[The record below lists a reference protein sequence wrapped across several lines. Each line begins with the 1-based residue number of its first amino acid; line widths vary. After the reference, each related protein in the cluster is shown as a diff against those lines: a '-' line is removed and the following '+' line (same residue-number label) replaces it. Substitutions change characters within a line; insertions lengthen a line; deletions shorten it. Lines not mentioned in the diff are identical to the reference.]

1 MCNLKFL
8 PIVFF
13 LIIISCSPN
22 ISYYP
27 HKKSPFSGGEY
38 KIGKPYQIEGR
49 TFYPEESFDYKERG
63 VASWYGPNF
72 HKKKTANGEVFD
84 MNLLTAAHKTLQ
96 LPSLVKVTNI
106 ENNRSLILRVN
117 DRGPFVKNRIIDVSK
132 KAASILGF
140 QKNGTANVIVE
151 YYGRAKVY
159 DKEGKI
165 IKLKKKVGKE
175 KDKRSFY
182 IRIGL
187 FSEINNV
194 EKIKSQLKNF
204 GNIEINKNQLGYKV
218 LLGPFANK
226 NYTERVLSNLKEKGF
241 KDAIIENIN

>member
-38 KIGKPYQIEGR
+38 KIGEPYQIEGR
-49 TFYPEESFDYKERG
+49 TFYPEESFDYTERG

-96 LPSLVKVTNI
+96 LPSLVRVTNI

-140 QKNGTANVIVE
+140 QKKGTANVIVE
-151 YYGRAKVY
+151 YYGC
-159 DKEGKI
+159 
-165 IKLKKKVGKE
+165 
-175 KDKRSFY
+175 
-182 IRIGL
+182 
-187 FSEINNV
+187 
-194 EKIKSQLKNF
+194 
-204 GNIEINKNQLGYKV
+204 
-218 LLGPFANK
+218 LL
-226 NYTERVLSNLKEKGF
+226 YTSPSPR
-241 KDAIIENIN
+241 D

>member
-1 MCNLKFL
+1 MNKLKYISLIFL
-8 PIVFF
+8 
-13 LIIISCSPN
+13 LIISSCAPSN
-22 ISYYP
+22 KNFSI
-27 HKKSPFSGGEY
+27 KKSPFSGGEY
-38 KIGKPYQIEGR
+38 KVGKPYQIEGK
-49 TFYPEESFDYKERG
+49 TFYPKESFDYLESG

-72 HKKKTANGEVFD
+72 DGRKTANGEIFN

-140 QKNGTANVIVE
+140 QKHGTANVIVE
-151 YYGRAKVY
+151 YYGRAKIY
-159 DKEGKI
+159 DKDGKI
-165 IKLKKKVGKE
+165 VKQKKKITKE
-175 KDKRSFY
+175 NEKRSLY
-182 IRIGL
+182 IKIGV
-187 FSEINNV
+187 FSDVNNLK
-194 EKIKSQLKNF
+194 KIKSQLKNF
-204 GNIEINKNQLGYKV
+204 GNIETNKNQSGYKL

-226 NYTERVLSNLKEKGF
+226 NYTERVLSNLKERGF

>member
-1 MCNLKFL
+1 MNKLKY
-8 PIVFF
+8 IF
-13 LIIISCSPN
+13 LIFLLIISSCAPSN
-22 ISYYP
+22 KNFSF
-27 HKKSPFSGGEY
+27 KKSPFSGGEY
-38 KIGKPYQIEGR
+38 KIGKPYQIEGK
-49 TFYPEESFDYKERG
+49 TFYPKESFDYLEGG

-72 HKKKTANGEVFD
+72 DGKKTANGEIFN

-151 YYGRAKVY
+151 YYGRAKIY

-165 IKLKKKVGKE
+165 IKLKKKVSKE

-204 GNIEINKNQLGYKV
+204 GNIEINKNQSGYKV

>member
-1 MCNLKFL
+1 MNKLKYICLIFL
-8 PIVFF
+8 
-13 LIIISCSPN
+13 LIISSCAPSN
-22 ISYYP
+22 KNFSI
-27 HKKSPFSGGEY
+27 KKSPFSGGEY
-38 KIGKPYQIEGR
+38 KVGKPYQIEGK
-49 TFYPEESFDYKERG
+49 TFYPKESFDYLESG

-72 HKKKTANGEVFD
+72 DGKRTANGEIFN

-96 LPSLVKVTNI
+96 LPSMVKVTNI

-140 QKNGTANVIVE
+140 EKNGIANVIVE
-151 YYGRAKVY
+151 YYGRAKIY
-159 DKEGKI
+159 DKDGKI
-165 IKLKKKVGKE
+165 INQKKKTSKE
-175 KDKRSFY
+175 KNKRSLY
-182 IRIGL
+182 IRIGV
-187 FSEINNV
+187 FSDFNNI

-204 GNIEINKNQLGYKV
+204 GNIETNQNQSGYKL

-226 NYTERVLSNLKEKGF
+226 NYTERVLSNLKERGF

>member
-1 MCNLKFL
+1 MNKLKYICLIFL
-8 PIVFF
+8 
-13 LIIISCSPN
+13 LIISSCASSN
-22 ISYYP
+22 KDFSI
-27 HKKSPFSGGEY
+27 KKSPFSGGEY
-38 KIGKPYQIEGR
+38 KVGKPYQIEGK
-49 TFYPEESFDYKERG
+49 TFYPKESFDYLESG

-72 HKKKTANGEVFD
+72 DGKRTANGEIFN

-106 ENNRSLILRVN
+106 ENNKSLILRVN

-140 QKNGTANVIVE
+140 QKHGTANVVVE
-151 YYGRAKVY
+151 YYGRAKIY
-159 DKEGKI
+159 DKDGKI
-165 IKLKKKVGKE
+165 INQKKKTSKE
-175 KDKRSFY
+175 KNKRSLY
-182 IRIGL
+182 IRIGV
-187 FSEINNV
+187 FSDFNNV

-204 GNIEINKNQLGYKV
+204 GNIETNQNQSGYKL

-226 NYTERVLSNLKEKGF
+226 NYTERVLSNLKERGF

>member
-8 PIVFF
+8 LIVFF
-13 LIIISCSPN
+13 LIITSCSPN
-22 ISYYP
+22 TSYYP

-72 HKKKTANGEVFD
+72 HKKKTANGELFD

-151 YYGRAKVY
+151 YYGRAKIY

-165 IKLKKKVGKE
+165 IKQKKRVNKE

-194 EKIKSQLKNF
+194 KKIESQLKNF
-204 GNIEINKNQLGYKV
+204 GNIEINKNQSVYKV

-226 NYTERVLSNLKEKGF
+226 SYVERVLSNLKEKGF

>member
-22 ISYYP
+22 TSYYP

-140 QKNGTANVIVE
+140 QKKGTANVIVE
-151 YYGRAKVY
+151 YYGKAKIY
-159 DKEGKI
+159 DKNGKI
-165 IKLKKKVGKE
+165 VKQKLTKNIKNDEG
-175 KDKRSFY
+175 FY
-182 IRIGL
+182 FVRIGI
-187 FSEINNV
+187 FSDISNIDNIISQV
-194 EKIKSQLKNF
+194 KNLAKIRVDKSQL
-204 GNIEINKNQLGYKV
+204 GHKV
-218 LLGPFANK
+218 LLGPFVNK
-226 NYTERVLSNLKEKGF
+226 NYTERILNIIKEKGF
-241 KDAIIENIN
+241 EDAIIEKIR

>member
-1 MCNLKFL
+1 MDKFKYISL
-8 PIVFF
+8 IFL
-13 LIIISCSPN
+13 LIISSCASSN
-22 ISYYP
+22 KDFSI
-27 HKKSPFSGGEY
+27 KKSPFSGGEY
-38 KIGKPYQIEGR
+38 KVGKPYQIEGK
-49 TFYPEESFDYKERG
+49 TFYPKESFDYLESG

-72 HKKKTANGEVFD
+72 DGKRTANGEIFN

-106 ENNRSLILRVN
+106 ENNKSLILRVN

-140 QKNGTANVIVE
+140 EKNGIANVIVE
-151 YYGRAKVY
+151 YYGRAKIY
-159 DKEGKI
+159 DKDGKI
-165 IKLKKKVGKE
+165 INQKKKTSKE
-175 KDKRSFY
+175 KNKRSLY
-182 IRIGL
+182 IRIGV
-187 FSEINNV
+187 FSDFNNV

-204 GNIEINKNQLGYKV
+204 GNIETNQNQSGYKL

-226 NYTERVLSNLKEKGF
+226 NYTERVLSNLKERGF

>member
-1 MCNLKFL
+1 MIKIKNISLIFL
-8 PIVFF
+8 
-13 LIIISCSPN
+13 LIISSCAPTSK
-22 ISYYP
+22 SYFV
-27 HKKSPFSGGEY
+27 KKSPFSGGDY
-38 KIGKPYQIEGR
+38 KVGKPYQIEGK
-49 TFYPEESFDYKERG
+49 TFYPKESFDYLESG

-72 HKKKTANGEVFD
+72 HGKKTANGEIFN

-132 KAASILGF
+132 KAALILGF

-151 YYGRAKVY
+151 YYGKAKIY
-159 DKEGKI
+159 DNNGKI
-165 IKLKKKVGKE
+165 IKHKNITSKE
-175 KDKRSFY
+175 KYKKSFY

-187 FSEINNV
+187 FSKITNV

-204 GNIEINKNQLGYKV
+204 GSVELNKNQSGYIV
-218 LLGPFANK
+218 LLGPFENK
-226 NYTERVLSNLKEKGF
+226 SYTERVLSNLKEKGF

>member
-1 MCNLKFL
+1 MNKLKYICLIFL
-8 PIVFF
+8 
-13 LIIISCSPN
+13 LIISSCAPSN
-22 ISYYP
+22 KNFSI
-27 HKKSPFSGGEY
+27 KKSPFSGGEY
-38 KIGKPYQIEGR
+38 KVGKPYQIEGK
-49 TFYPEESFDYKERG
+49 TFYPKESFDYLESG

-72 HKKKTANGEVFD
+72 DGKRTANGEIFN

-106 ENNRSLILRVN
+106 ENNKSLILRVN

-140 QKNGTANVIVE
+140 EKNGIANVIVE
-151 YYGRAKVY
+151 YYGRAKIY
-159 DKEGKI
+159 DKDGKI
-165 IKLKKKVGKE
+165 INQKKKTSKE
-175 KDKRSFY
+175 KNKRSLY
-182 IRIGL
+182 IRIGV
-187 FSEINNV
+187 FSDFNNI

-204 GNIEINKNQLGYKV
+204 GNIETNQNQSGYKL

-226 NYTERVLSNLKEKGF
+226 NYTERVLSNLKERGF

>member
-38 KIGKPYQIEGR
+38 KIGEPYQIEGR
-49 TFYPEESFDYKERG
+49 TFYPEESFDYTERG

-96 LPSLVKVTNI
+96 LPSLVRVTNI

-140 QKNGTANVIVE
+140 QKKGTN
-151 YYGRAKVY
+151 Y
-159 DKEGKI
+159 
-165 IKLKKKVGKE
+165 KK
-175 KDKRSFY
+175 
-182 IRIGL
+182 
-187 FSEINNV
+187 
-194 EKIKSQLKNF
+194 
-204 GNIEINKNQLGYKV
+204 
-218 LLGPFANK
+218 
-226 NYTERVLSNLKEKGF
+226 
-241 KDAIIENIN
+241 

>member
-1 MCNLKFL
+1 MNKLKYISL
-8 PIVFF
+8 IFF
-13 LIIISCSPN
+13 LIISSCAPSN
-22 ISYYP
+22 KNFSI
-27 HKKSPFSGGEY
+27 KKSPFSGGEY
-38 KIGKPYQIEGR
+38 KVGKPYQIEGK
-49 TFYPEESFDYKERG
+49 TFYPKESFDYLESG

-72 HKKKTANGEVFD
+72 DGRKTANGEIFN

-140 QKNGTANVIVE
+140 QKHGTANVIVE
-151 YYGRAKVY
+151 YYGRAKIY
-159 DKEGKI
+159 DKDGKI
-165 IKLKKKVGKE
+165 VKPKKKITKE
-175 KDKRSFY
+175 NDKRSLY
-182 IRIGL
+182 IKIGVY
-187 FSEINNV
+187 SDVNNV
-194 EKIKSQLKNF
+194 KKIKSQLKNF
-204 GNIEINKNQLGYKV
+204 GNIETNQNQSGYKL

-226 NYTERVLSNLKEKGF
+226 NYTERVLSNLKERGF

>member
-1 MCNLKFL
+1 MNKLKYISL
-8 PIVFF
+8 IFF
-13 LIIISCSPN
+13 LIISSCAPSN
-22 ISYYP
+22 KNFSI
-27 HKKSPFSGGEY
+27 KKSPFSGGEY
-38 KIGKPYQIEGR
+38 KVGKPYQIEGK
-49 TFYPEESFDYKERG
+49 TFYPKESFDYLESG

-72 HKKKTANGEVFD
+72 DGRKTANGEIFN

-140 QKNGTANVIVE
+140 QKHGTANVIVE
-151 YYGRAKVY
+151 YYGRAKIY
-159 DKEGKI
+159 DKDGKI
-165 IKLKKKVGKE
+165 VKQKKKITKE
-175 KDKRSFY
+175 NDKRSLY
-182 IRIGL
+182 IKIGVY
-187 FSEINNV
+187 SDVNNV
-194 EKIKSQLKNF
+194 KKIKSQLKNF
-204 GNIEINKNQLGYKV
+204 GNIETNQNQSGYKL

-226 NYTERVLSNLKEKGF
+226 NYTERVLSNLKERGF

>member
-1 MCNLKFL
+1 MNRLKYISLIFL
-8 PIVFF
+8 LF
-13 LIIISCSPN
+13 ISSCAPSN
-22 ISYYP
+22 KNFSI
-27 HKKSPFSGGEY
+27 KKSPFSGGEY
-38 KIGKPYQIEGR
+38 KVGKPYQIEGK
-49 TFYPEESFDYKERG
+49 TFYPKENFDYLESG

-72 HKKKTANGEVFD
+72 DGKKTANGEIFN

-106 ENNRSLILRVN
+106 ENNKSLILRVN

-140 QKNGTANVIVE
+140 EKNGIANVIVE
-151 YYGRAKVY
+151 YYGRAKIY
-159 DKEGKI
+159 DKDGKI
-165 IKLKKKVGKE
+165 INQKKKTSKE
-175 KDKRSFY
+175 KNKRSLY
-182 IRIGL
+182 IRIGV
-187 FSEINNV
+187 FSDFNNV

-204 GNIEINKNQLGYKV
+204 GNIETNQNQSGYKL

-226 NYTERVLSNLKEKGF
+226 NYTERVLSNLKERGF

>member
-1 MCNLKFL
+1 MNKLKY
-8 PIVFF
+8 IF
-13 LIIISCSPN
+13 LIFLLTISSCAPSN
-22 ISYYP
+22 KNFSF
-27 HKKSPFSGGEY
+27 KKSPFSGGEY
-38 KIGKPYQIEGR
+38 KIGKPYQIEGK
-49 TFYPEESFDYKERG
+49 TFYPKESFDYLERG

-72 HKKKTANGEVFD
+72 DGKKTANGEIFN

-132 KAASILGF
+132 RAASILGF
-140 QKNGTANVIVE
+140 QKDGTANVIVE
-151 YYGRAKVY
+151 YYGRAKIY
-159 DKEGKI
+159 DEEGKI
-165 IKLKKKVGKE
+165 IKQKNKAGKE

-187 FSEINNV
+187 FSKINNV
-194 EKIKSQLKNF
+194 EKIKSQLINF
-204 GNIEINKNQLGYKV
+204 GKIEINKNQSGYKV
-218 LLGPFANK
+218 LLGPFASK
-226 NYTERVLSNLKEKGF
+226 SYVERVLSNLKEKGF

>member
-1 MCNLKFL
+1 
-8 PIVFF
+8 
-13 LIIISCSPN
+13 
-22 ISYYP
+22 
-27 HKKSPFSGGEY
+27 
-38 KIGKPYQIEGR
+38 
-49 TFYPEESFDYKERG
+49 
-63 VASWYGPNF
+63 
-72 HKKKTANGEVFD
+72 

-151 YYGRAKVY
+151 YYGRAKIY

-165 IKLKKKVGKE
+165 IKQKKRVNKE

-194 EKIKSQLKNF
+194 KKIESQLKNF
-204 GNIEINKNQLGYKV
+204 GNIEINKNQSVYKV

-226 NYTERVLSNLKEKGF
+226 NYTERVLSNLREKGF
-241 KDAIIENIN
+241 TDAIIENIN